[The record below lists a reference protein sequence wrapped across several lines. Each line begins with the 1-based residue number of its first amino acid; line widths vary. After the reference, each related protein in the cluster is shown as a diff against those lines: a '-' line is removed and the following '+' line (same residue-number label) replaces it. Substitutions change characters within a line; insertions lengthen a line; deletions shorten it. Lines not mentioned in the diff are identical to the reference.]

1 MAMNLDHED
10 LNRLIEKITS
20 SDIQEFSLEGEDF
33 KLEIKRNL
41 SDQNQVINNSVLFWS
56 LLSCLLAQF
65 FKIIFNFFS
74 TGEIKFRIM
83 FETGGMPSSHSALI
97 TGATSGIGYELG
109 FDSSIFALAVA
120 VALIVMYDASGVRK
134 SAGIQAA
141 EINKLSKK
149 LDPQSELL
157 LKETLGHTKIE
168 VMVGSFLGPLITLP
182 GMFFLGSPLKIFN
195 LIIN

>member
-1 MAMNLDHED
+1 MSNFFTLFD
-10 LNRLIEKITS
+10 
-20 SDIQEFSLEGEDF
+20 
-33 KLEIKRNL
+33 
-41 SDQNQVINNSVLFWS
+41 NSVLFWS
-56 LLSCLLAQF
+56 ILSCLLAQF
-65 FKIIFNFFS
+65 FKVIFNLFI
-74 TGEIKFRIM
+74 TGKIRFGIM

-109 FDSSIFALAVA
+109 FDSPIFALAVA

-134 SAGIQAA
+134 SVGVQAA

-195 LIIN
+195 LIIS

>member
-1 MAMNLDHED
+1 M
-10 LNRLIEKITS
+10 S
-20 SDIQEFSLEGEDF
+20 EFF
-33 KLEIKRNL
+33 AFF
-41 SDQNQVINNSVLFWS
+41 NNSVLFWS

-65 FKIIFNFFS
+65 LKIVFNFFL
-74 TGEIKFRIM
+74 TKEIRFGII

-97 TGATSGIGYELG
+97 TGAASGVGYELG
-109 FDSSIFALAVA
+109 FDSSIFALSVA

-141 EINKLSKK
+141 EINNISKK
-149 LDPQSELL
+149 LDPQSELF

-168 VMVGSFLGPLITLP
+168 VLVGSFLGPLITLS
-182 GMFFLGSPLKIFN
+182 GMFFLGSPLKIFD

>member
-1 MAMNLDHED
+1 M
-10 LNRLIEKITS
+10 S
-20 SDIQEFSLEGEDF
+20 EFF
-33 KLEIKRNL
+33 AFF
-41 SDQNQVINNSVLFWS
+41 NNSVLFWS

-74 TGEIKFRIM
+74 TGKIRFKIM

-97 TGATSGIGYELG
+97 TGTTSGIGLELG
-109 FDSSIFALAVA
+109 FDNPIFALAVA
-120 VALIVMYDASGVRK
+120 ISLIVMYDASGVRK

-149 LDPQSELL
+149 LDHESEVL

-168 VMVGSFLGPLITLP
+168 VIVGSLLGPLITLP
-182 GMFFLGSPLKIFN
+182 GMFFLGSPINIFN
-195 LIIN
+195 LVLN